1 MKTKLQS
8 VIEEASVFNAQADS
22 CTVIRDRY
30 MELAQ
35 AAHQDLDYPYLGTTY
50 DEYYAII
57 ALYPDMGQTLDRGVL
72 AEALLHG
79 ESPERACA
87 LMAQSP
93 YVQSQL
99 HSHQQT
105 VQALFAYGMPLITS
119 YCQAYR
125 AAQQGIAAL

>member
-1 MKTKLQS
+1 M
-8 VIEEASVFNAQADS
+8 INAQSHS

-30 MELAQ
+30 LELAQ
-35 AAHQDLDYPYLGTTY
+35 AAHQDLNYPYLGSTY
-50 DEYYAII
+50 NEYYAII

-72 AEALLHG
+72 AEALLQG
-79 ESPERACA
+79 ELPERACA

-105 VQALFAYGMPLITS
+105 VQTMLAYGMPLITS

-125 AAQQGIAAL
+125 TAQQGIVTP